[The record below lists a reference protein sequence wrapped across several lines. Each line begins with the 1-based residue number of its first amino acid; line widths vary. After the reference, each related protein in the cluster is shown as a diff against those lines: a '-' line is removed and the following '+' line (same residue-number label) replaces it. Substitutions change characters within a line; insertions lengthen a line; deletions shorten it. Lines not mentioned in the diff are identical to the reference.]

1 MQNLKRLAALLMMA
15 ALILSMSMTAF
26 AAVDDTGFSDVDANA
41 RYAQAAVY
49 CRDNGLMNGTSTTTF
64 SPNGTMTRAMLAV
77 VLYRLAG
84 SPAVSGSVA
93 FTDTTDGT
101 WYSDAVLWAT
111 EQGVIGDY
119 GGGLF
124 DPNDPATREQ
134 IATALWRCAGSPE
147 TESGADFADASAI
160 SSSAMDAVDWVSANG
175 IMGEKSGNL
184 FDPLGS
190 ATRAEVAAILMS
202 YNTRNEGSE
211 PEPTPNPEPTPTE
224 GARVLVAYFSG
235 TGTTRGVAQN
245 IVAALGDDVAVLHEI
260 TPEDPYTTADL
271 DYTDPNSR
279 SVQEQQDPDI
289 RPAIDGS
296 VDNMEQ
302 YDTVFLGYPIWNND
316 APRIIYTFLESE
328 ELSGKTIVPFCTS
341 GGSDISN
348 SVSNI
353 RGLASDATWL
363 DGRRCN
369 SSDSTSTLASWANSL
384 GLDFTPGTSEPDP
397 VPDPEPTPEPEQGNR
412 VLVAYF
418 SATNNT
424 EGVAEHISDALNA
437 DVYEIIPAVPYTSAD
452 LNYNDSSSRATIE
465 MNDPNARP
473 EISGGVDNME
483 DYDII
488 FLGYPIWWGQ
498 APRIIST
505 FLESYDFDG
514 KTIVPFST
522 SASSGM
528 GSSASNLHSLTDGAT
543 WLSGQRFSAGA
554 SRNTVVSWI
563 NGLGLDVTAN

>member
-1 MQNLKRLAALLMMA
+1 MRNLKRLAALLMTV
-15 ALILSMSMTAF
+15 ALILSLSMTAF
-26 AAVDDTGFSDVDANA
+26 AAVEDTGFSDVDADDWCA
-41 RYAQAAVY
+41 EAVQY
-49 CRDNGLMNGTSTTTF
+49 CRDHGLMNGTSSTAF
-64 SPNGTMTRAMLAV
+64 SPNRPMTRAMLAV
-77 VLYRLAG
+77 VLYRIAG
-84 SPAVSGSVA
+84 SPAVTGSSAFRDVA
-93 FTDTTDGT
+93 NSDWCADAVIWANQNHIVGGYNDGT
-101 WYSDAVLWAT
+101 
-111 EQGVIGDY
+111 
-119 GGGLF
+119 F
-124 DPNDPATREQ
+124 RPNANITRQQ
-134 IATALWRCAGSPE
+134 IAAILWRYAGQPDAD
-147 TESGADFADASAI
+147 SGADFADEASIA
-160 SSSAMDAVDWVSANG
+160 AYAADAVDWARENG
-175 IMGEKSGNL
+175 IIAGMSGNV
-184 FDPLGS
+184 FAPNNN
-190 ATRAEVAAILMS
+190 ATRAQMATMLMR
-202 YNTRNEGSE
+202 YTRLTASTPDDEE
-211 PEPTPNPEPTPTE
+211 PAPAE

-235 TGTTRGVAQN
+235 TGTTRGVARN
-245 IVAALGDDVAVLHEI
+245 LVAALGSDVAVLHEI
-260 TPEDPYTTADL
+260 TPQDPYTAADL
-271 DYTDPNSR
+271 DYTNPNSR
-279 SVQEQQDPDI
+279 SVQEQQDPNI

-302 YDTVFLGYPIWNND
+302 YDIVFLGYPIWNND

-328 ELSGKTIVPFCTS
+328 EFIGKTIVPFCTS
-341 GGSDISN
+341 GGSGISN

-384 GLDFTPGTSEPDP
+384 GLDFTPGTSAPDP
-397 VPDPEPTPEPEQGNR
+397 TPAPQPTPEPEQENR

-452 LNYNDSSSRATIE
+452 LNYNNSSSRATVE

-473 EISGGVDNME
+473 EISGGVDSME

-514 KTIVPFST
+514 KTIVPFCT
-522 SASSGM
+522 SASSGI
-528 GSSASNLHSLTDGAT
+528 GSSASSLHGLTNGAD

>member
-1 MQNLKRLAALLMMA
+1 MRNLKRLAALFMTA
-15 ALILSMSMTAF
+15 ALILSLSMTAF
-26 AAVDDTGFSDVDANA
+26 AAVDDTGFSDVDADDWCA
-41 RYAQAAVY
+41 EAVQY
-49 CRDNGLMNGTSTTTF
+49 CRDHGLMNGTSSTAF
-64 SPNGTMTRAMLAV
+64 SPNRPMTRAMLSV
-77 VLYRLAG
+77 VLYRIAG
-84 SPAVSGSVA
+84 SPAVTGSSAFRDVA
-93 FTDTTDGT
+93 NSDWCADAVIWANQNHIVGGYNDGT
-101 WYSDAVLWAT
+101 
-111 EQGVIGDY
+111 
-119 GGGLF
+119 F
-124 DPNDPATREQ
+124 RPNANITRQQ
-134 IATALWRCAGSPE
+134 IAAILWRYAGQP
-147 TESGADFADASAI
+147 TADSGEDFADEASIA
-160 SSSAMDAVDWVSANG
+160 SYAADAVDWARENG
-175 IMGEKSGNL
+175 IIAGMSGNV
-184 FDPLGS
+184 FAPNNN
-190 ATRAEVAAILMS
+190 ATRAQVATMLMR
-202 YNTRNEGSE
+202 YTRLTASTPDNEE
-211 PEPTPNPEPTPTE
+211 PAPAE

-235 TGTTRGVAQN
+235 TGTTRGVARN
-245 IVAALGDDVAVLHEI
+245 LVAALGSDVAVLYEI

-271 DYTDPNSR
+271 DYTNPNSR
-279 SVQEQQDPDI
+279 SVREQQGPDI

-302 YDTVFLGYPIWNND
+302 YDIVFLGYPIWNND
-316 APRIIYTFLESE
+316 APRIIYTFLENE

-341 GGSDISN
+341 GGSGISN

-353 RGLASDATWL
+353 RGLVSDATWL

-384 GLDFTPGTSEPDP
+384 GLDFTPGTSKPDP
-397 VPDPEPTPEPEQGNR
+397 APAPQPTPEPEQENR

-424 EGVAEHISDALNA
+424 EGVAGHISDALDA

-452 LNYNDSSSRATIE
+452 LNYNDSSSRATVE
-465 MNDPNARP
+465 MNDLNARP
-473 EISGGVDNME
+473 EISGSVRNMD

-514 KTIVPFST
+514 KTIVPFCT
-522 SASSGM
+522 SVSSGI
-528 GSSASNLHSLTDGAT
+528 GSSASNLHGLTPGAD
-543 WLSGQRFSAGA
+543 WLPGQRFSAGA